1 MKIFIYNPHTEEWS
15 GFINSL
21 GNNCKGDERDK
32 AITAYIEKTG
42 KEVSPTEFL
51 KNRHVYTDS
60 FGEFRYRF
68 IGEPNTPLE
77 KLVRFVYSGPN
88 YINMKRKFPEDFTE
102 IRTDWDDM
110 ANYADE
116 MADFI
121 KDLMEDMAKE

>member
-1 MKIFIYNPHTEEWS
+1 MKIIIYDPHTEEWS

-21 GNNCKGDERDK
+21 DSNCRGEERDK

-77 KLVRFVYSGPN
+77 KLVRFIYSGSN

-102 IRTDWDDM
+102 SRTDWDDM
-110 ANYADE
+110 VNYADE
-116 MADFI
+116 MACFI
-121 KDLMEDMAKE
+121 EELMEDMAKE

>member
-1 MKIFIYNPHTEEWS
+1 MKIIIYNPHTKEWS
-15 GFINSL
+15 EFIESL
-21 GNNCKGDERDK
+21 GSNCRGEERDK

-77 KLVRFVYSGPN
+77 KLVRFVYSGSN

-110 ANYADE
+110 VNYADE
-116 MADFI
+116 MACFI
-121 KDLMEDMAKE
+121 KDLMEDMAK

>member
-1 MKIFIYNPHTEEWS
+1 MKIIIYGPHTEEWS

-21 GNNCKGDERDK
+21 GNNCRGEERDK

-42 KEVSPTEFL
+42 QEVSPTEFL

-88 YINMKRKFPEDFTE
+88 YINMKRKFHEDFTE
-102 IRTDWDDM
+102 SRTDWDDM

-116 MADFI
+116 MACFI
-121 KDLMEDMAKE
+121 EELMEDMAK